1 MRFLVK
7 TFENSCLDKYVH
19 FQSNTSDTNRI
30 QLRDFHGGGMWI
42 YNLPESS
49 RFAAGNPW
57 SSGLP
62 AVKEE
67 EDSSA
72 SSSIGGE
79 YQHSMLERI

>member
-1 MRFLVK
+1 MQVLRRLLSLAIHSIWPPFSNMSL
-7 TFENSCLDKYVH
+7 LI
-19 FQSNTSDTNRI
+19 NTSDTNRI

-49 RFAAGNPW
+49 RFAVGNPW
-57 SSGLP
+57 SSSLP

-72 SSSIGGE
+72 SSSIGK
-79 YQHSMLERI
+79 L